1 MLLCINAHLPHI
13 AEYGAIGTGTML
25 HPEGDVFYCS
35 ADVFDCSAKLL
46 QHTAVVFNNLAPL
59 IITIQHPLQNYK

>member
-1 MLLCINAHLPHI
+1 
-13 AEYGAIGTGTML
+13 ML

>member
-1 MLLCINAHLPHI
+1 MLFCIDAHLPHI

-25 HPEGDVFYCS
+25 HPEGDVF
-35 ADVFDCSAKLL
+35 DCSAKLL
-46 QHTAVVFNNLAPL
+46 QHTTVVFNNLASL